1 MIGLDTN
8 VLIRYVT
15 QDDPIN
21 SPKATR
27 FIEGQ
32 LTRGNP
38 GYVSTVALVEAVWA
52 LDSSYGFSDRQIAAF
67 VEELLGSEAILIE
80 NEADAAIAL
89 MALKRGAGDFAD
101 ILIGTSCRRAGCA
114 YTVTFDRR
122 ASRLPGFAPVP

>member
-15 QDDPIN
+15 QDDPVN

-32 LTRGNP
+32 LTRRSP
-38 GYVSTVALVEAVWA
+38 GYVSTVALVEAVWV

-67 VEELLGSEAILIE
+67 VEGLLSSETILVE
-80 NEADAAIAL
+80 NAADAAIAL
-89 MALKRGAGDFAD
+89 MAVKRGVGDFTDVLLGA
-101 ILIGTSCRRAGCA
+101 GCRRAGCA
-114 YTVTFDRR
+114 YTVTFDGR
-122 ASRLPGFAPVP
+122 ASRMRGFAPVP